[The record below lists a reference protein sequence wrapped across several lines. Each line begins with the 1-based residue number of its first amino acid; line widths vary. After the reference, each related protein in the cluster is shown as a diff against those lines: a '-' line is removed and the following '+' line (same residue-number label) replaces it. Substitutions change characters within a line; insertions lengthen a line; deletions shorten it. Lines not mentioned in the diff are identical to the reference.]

1 MPQRIFIT
9 GYGIISCIGNNIA
22 ENLTSLLQS
31 TPGTG
36 SLHHIDT
43 VLQHEVLVGEV
54 PRTQHELFA
63 MAGLAPAEGYSRN
76 ALLGIIAAREAFIH
90 GRLDVNRELK
100 TGLISATTVGGMDRC
115 ELYYHDFLTNDSQNA
130 YIDSYDC
137 ADSTEKIASL
147 LGIHDFVT
155 TISTACS
162 SAANAIML
170 GARMIRSGRL
180 DRALVGGCEALTKFH
195 LNGFNALKILDKEP
209 CKPFDQHRA
218 GINLGE
224 AAAYLV
230 LESEESIAKTG
241 NEPMCELAGW
251 GNSCEAFHQTASSPD
266 GIGAF
271 MAMNSALEMSGL
283 KAEEIDYINAHGTG
297 TDNNDLSEGRA
308 IEKLFGTHIPLV
320 SSTKPFT
327 GHTTSAAGSTEAIL
341 SIFCLQHS
349 VIWPNLNFKERIS
362 ELSFSPVEKLLTN
375 VPVNVV
381 MSNSFGFG
389 GNDTSLIFMKVNAKN
404 ADNADNANNAINAN
418 NANNANN
425 SGRQE

>member
-1 MPQRIFIT
+1 MPQRIFVT

-22 ENLTSLLQS
+22 ENLISLLQS
-31 TPGTG
+31 SPGIG
-36 SLHHIDT
+36 PLHQIET
-43 VLQHEVLVGEV
+43 VLRDEALVGEV
-54 PRTQHELFA
+54 PLTLHELFD
-63 MAGLAPAEGYSRN
+63 MAGLAPVEGYSRN

-100 TGLISATTVGGMDRC
+100 TGLIAATTVGGMDRC
-115 ELYYHDFLTNDSQNA
+115 ELYYNDFLTNDLKNVF
-130 YIDSYDC
+130 IDSYDC
-137 ADSTEKIASL
+137 ADSTEKIASI

-180 DRALVGGCEALTKFH
+180 DRALVGGCESLTKFH
-195 LNGFNALKILDKEP
+195 LNGFNALKILDKKP

-266 GIGAF
+266 GIGAY
-271 MAMNSALEMSGL
+271 MAMNRALEMSEL
-283 KAEEIDYINAHGTG
+283 KPEEIDYINAHGTG

-308 IEKLFGTHIPLV
+308 IETLFGSNIPMV

-341 SIFCLQHS
+341 SIFCLQHQ
-349 VIWPNLNFKERIS
+349 VIWPNLNFKERMS
-362 ELSFSPVEKLLTN
+362 ELSFSPVEKLMTD
-375 VPVNVV
+375 VAVNAV

-389 GNDTSLIFMKVNAKN
+389 GNDTSLIFKKLN
-404 ADNADNANNAINAN
+404 
-418 NANNANN
+418 
-425 SGRQE
+425 R